1 MQSGQRNQ
9 CLTQL
14 INKRNADRAEYFRPG
29 LCLEL
34 FGSVNISVTESES
47 FLIDHKTQNDIPHKR
62 IFVHMVTFFKCVSIQ
77 KDIPVHGMPDQ
88 IDIAMGTRAFCICT
102 VTALFTKKST
112 TLSPWTKEKGPKIP
126 GKVRTEPE
134 LPSSGSSRHH
144 GSQATADVAD
154 HIELNLFSLSGTKN
168 PPFFVEDKVKDNL
181 VLELMAP
188 SLGLCT
194 PVKAVDKPLRLGSH
208 RTGADDP
215 QQEFKSV
222 HGSISF
228 SVHGQRK
235 IEYARIWAVI
245 LDEVLPL
252 DFIGCVDVLS
262 ER

>member
-14 INKRNADRAEYFRPG
+14 INKRNADRSEYFGPG

-34 FGSVNISVTESES
+34 FGSVNISVTKSKS

-62 IFVHMVTFFKCVSIQ
+62 IFVHMVTFFKGVSIQ

-112 TLSPWTKEKGPKIP
+112 TLSPWTKEKRSKIP
-126 GKVRTEPE
+126 GNIRTESE

-144 GSQATADVAD
+144 SSQASADVAD

-168 PPFFVEDKVKDNL
+168 PPFFVEDKVNDNF
-181 VLELMAP
+181 VLELMVP
-188 SLGLCT
+188 PLGLCAS
-194 PVKAVDKPLRLGSH
+194 VEAVDKPLHLGRHGS
-208 RTGADDP
+208 GPDAP
-215 QQEFKSV
+215 KQKFKSI
-222 HGSISF
+222 HGLVSF
-228 SVHGQRK
+228 SVQGKGK
-235 IEYARIWAVI
+235 IEYACIRAVI